1 MSSDERTGLGL
12 GAELGQDLRS
22 AKAIAALS
30 AGATSGLGLLVAHV
44 AYGSYIYSGPLAPYA
59 TQGVG
64 LVLFANFAAC
74 LVVALAGGFRGGIA
88 GLPPALLLV
97 MALIGSSMDV
107 AGEALFVT
115 TAAALMIGATATG
128 VLCILIGRF
137 HLANLVRFIPY
148 PVASGFVA
156 GIGGAVCLAA
166 MSMMGTELDWRDLPA
181 ALAPDA
187 LLRWVPGAAFG
198 AGLYLATKRWR
209 NPLVLPVSVVLAVAA
224 YHAALTALGVDSD
237 QARASGLLFESTM
250 EGTLWP
256 ALAPA
261 DLALVDWTA
270 LGGQVPNI
278 LTLVLVALVCVTM
291 NTAGLELAA
300 GEELDWDR
308 EFQAT
313 GLGSVVAGLGGGA
326 VGSMI
331 VPASL
336 RSKLLGAAT
345 RWTGIVAALVIGTA
359 LVFGDGMLELVPVSL
374 IGGMLFFA
382 GLGMLDEGLVR
393 TRKRLP
399 WTDYGII
406 VLIFLAITGLGLL
419 EGVGTGMLAT
429 LVFFAV
435 RLSRVDLVESEF
447 DLSRRRSNRARP
459 VPERTILQ
467 NEGGRAIA
475 CRLRGYLFFG
485 SVSPLIERLGQML
498 ETSSRPSCL
507 ALDFA
512 QVSGVDFSAVNAL
525 ARYIQNTQASGVQV
539 VLSSMTPD
547 LQVRLERNLPPEVL
561 GKIALAP
568 DLDRALERCEN
579 HLIAT
584 WQTDSG
590 DGDTRRS
597 LLLGQTAA
605 DIERQLERQIEFE
618 ELLEQ
623 LEEWAQVREWAAG
636 EEIAGRRGAIHLLAT
651 GQASVLGSDGERL
664 QQLGPGDAIWPAGAG
679 ARTRVE
685 ADGPCRVVTL
695 DSAGREQLESQDGAL
710 ALRLYRYLLAS
721 RAELEGSL

>member
-1 MSSDERTGLGL
+1 M
-12 GAELGQDLRS
+12 AELTEDIRS

-44 AYGSYIYSGPLAPYA
+44 AYGSYIYSGALAPYA

-74 LVVALAGGFRGGIA
+74 LAIALAGGFRGGIA

-115 TAAALMIGATATG
+115 TVAALTIGAIATG
-128 VLCILIGRF
+128 LLCIVIGRF

-166 MSMMGTELDWRDLPA
+166 MSMMGTELHWRDLPA
-181 ALAPDA
+181 AMEPDA
-187 LLRWVPGAAFG
+187 LLRWTPGAAFG
-198 AGLYLATKRWR
+198 AGLYFATKRWR

-224 YHAALTALGVDSD
+224 YHAVLATLGIDGTE
-237 QARASGLLFESTM
+237 ARVSGLLFESTM

-256 ALAPA
+256 SIAPA

-270 LGGQVPNI
+270 LAGQVPNI
-278 LTLVLVALVCVTM
+278 LTLMLVALVCITM

-313 GLGSVVAGLGGGA
+313 GLGSLVAGLGGGT

-345 RWTGIVAALVIGTA
+345 RLTGVVAALVIGAA
-359 LVFGDGMLELVPVSL
+359 LAFGDGMLELVPVSL

-393 TRKRLP
+393 NRKRLP
-399 WTDYGII
+399 WADYGIV
-406 VLIFLAITGLGLL
+406 VLIFLAITGFGLL
-419 EGVGTGMLAT
+419 EGVGTGMLAM

-435 RLSRVDLVESEF
+435 RLSRVDLIESRF
-447 DLSRRRSNRARP
+447 SLHRRRSSKARP
-459 VPERTILQ
+459 VPERTILK
-467 NEGGRAIA
+467 NEGERALA

-485 SVSPLIERLGQML
+485 SVSPLIERLGRML
-498 ETSSRPSCL
+498 EASSRPSCL

-525 ARYIQNTQASGVQV
+525 ARYIQRTQATGVKV
-539 VLSSMTPD
+539 VLSAMTPD
-547 LQVRLERNLPPEVL
+547 LQARLERNLPPQVVAEVV
-561 GKIALAP
+561 LAS
-568 DLDRALERCEN
+568 DLDHALERCED
-579 HLIAT
+579 HLVAT
-584 WQTDSG
+584 WQTSADNA
-590 DGDTRRS
+590 DERRS
-597 LLLGQTAA
+597 LLLGQTAEH
-605 DIERQLERQIEFE
+605 IERQLERRIEFE
-618 ELLEQ
+618 ELLER
-623 LEEWAQVREWAAG
+623 LDEWVAVRECQSG
-636 EEIAGRRGAIHLLAT
+636 EEIAGATGAMQLLVT
-651 GQASVLGSDGERL
+651 GQASVLGADGQRL
-664 QQLGPGDAIWPAGAG
+664 HQIGAGDAIWPGDMGA
-679 ARTRVE
+679 ATRVE
-685 ADGPCRVVTL
+685 ADGPCRTVTL
-695 DSAGREQLESQDGAL
+695 SREAQQRLEGEDPAL
-710 ALRLYRYLLAS
+710 ALRLYRYVLAS
-721 RAELEGSL
+721 GVDPEGLSVGNL